1 MNEEKIL
8 KYLKIFCNGKNGV
21 KTSEEIERA
30 TGVSE
35 KTLRSCVNR
44 LRRKGIPIGSGQ
56 DGYFYATTAGEV
68 YATIRF
74 LQNMVRTILAAI
86 EGLERSL
93 DSFSGEDS

>member
-1 MNEEKIL
+1 MNEEKVL
-8 KYLKIFCNGKNGV
+8 HYLKIFCAGKNGV

-35 KTLRSCVNR
+35 KTLRSCINR
-44 LRRKGIPIGSGQ
+44 MRRRGIPIGSGQ
-56 DGYFYATTAGEV
+56 NGYFYALTAAEV

-74 LQNMVRTILAAI
+74 LQNMVRSMLAAI

-93 DSFSGEDS
+93 DGFSGEDL